1 MNKVETCFLEY
12 QKHKQ
17 MVWFCYIDVTF
28 LTWTYR
34 EQKLKQFLKELNK
47 IYPNLIFMHQPGE
60 GKDSGLNSSISLS
73 NGKLCTDPHVKA
85 IDCQIHIIKQY
96 LKYASSCLN
105 HNKKKTIYSQVLH
118 LSRLCS
124 CE

>member
-1 MNKVETCFLEY
+1 MSGTAITTKCPPPDACIFMDKVETCFLEY

-17 MVWFCYIDVTF
+17 MVWFCYIDVIY

-60 GKDSGLNSSISLS
+60 GKDFR
-73 NGKLCTDPHVKA
+73 
-85 IDCQIHIIKQY
+85 
-96 LKYASSCLN
+96 LKF
-105 HNKKKTIYSQVLH
+105 IY
-118 LSRLCS
+118 
-124 CE
+124 